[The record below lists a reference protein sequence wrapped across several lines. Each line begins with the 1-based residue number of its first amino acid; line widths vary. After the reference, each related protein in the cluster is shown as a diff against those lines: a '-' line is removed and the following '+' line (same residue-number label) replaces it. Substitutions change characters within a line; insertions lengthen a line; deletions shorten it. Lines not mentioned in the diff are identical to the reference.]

1 MSTLAP
7 APLPIPQTSPL
18 AGYHARRAEIDD
30 AVARVLA
37 SGRYLL
43 GPETEAFEA
52 EFAAW
57 VGVRECV
64 SAGSGTEALHLAL
77 RAVGVGAGDEVITVS
92 HTAVATVSAIEL
104 CGARPVLVDVGPD
117 DFNLDPAGLDAALS
131 PRTRAVVPVH
141 LYGQAADLAP
151 VVAFCR
157 RHGLRLVE
165 DCSQAHGAT
174 YAGQRVGTFGDAASF
189 SFYPTKNLG
198 ALGDGGAAVTNDP
211 GVAET
216 LRSLRQYGWRRE
228 RYVSEEPGWNG
239 RMDELQAAVLR
250 VKLRGLDADNARR
263 GALAA
268 VYAQGL
274 SGGGLP
280 GGDLRLPV
288 AVPGRGHVWHQFVI
302 RHPERGQ
309 LADHLRGT
317 GVGTLVHYPVPIHLQ
332 PAYQSRRL
340 AAGGDSLE
348 TTRSVASEVLSLPMF
363 PELDPADAA
372 RVAASVRTWLLG
384 GRDRAAGGGDS
395 TLARI

>member
-1 MSTLAP
+1 MNA
-7 APLPIPQTSPL
+7 AAAPIPQTSPL
-18 AGYHARRAEIDD
+18 SGYHARRAEIDA

-43 GPETEAFEA
+43 GPETEAFER

-57 VGVRECV
+57 VGVREGV

-104 CGARPVLVDVGPD
+104 CGARPVLVDVGAA

-151 VVAFCR
+151 VGEFCR

-174 YAGQRVGTFGDAASF
+174 YRGRRVGTFGDAAAF

-211 GVAET
+211 ATAET

-268 VYAQGL
+268 VYAEKL
-274 SGGGLP
+274 ANLP
-280 GGDLRLPV
+280 ELRLPEEI
-288 AVPGRGHVWHQFVI
+288 PGRGHVWHQFVV
-302 RHPERGQ
+302 RHPARDY
-309 LADHLRGT
+309 LADHLRAAGI
-317 GVGTLVHYPVPIHLQ
+317 GTLVHYPVPVHLQ
-332 PAYQSRRL
+332 PAYAARGL
-340 AAGGDSLE
+340 ANGQMSATEAAARG
-348 TTRSVASEVLSLPMF
+348 VLSLPMF
-363 PELDPADAA
+363 PEFDPADAV
-372 RVAASVRTWLLG
+372 RVADQVRSFAQDWVGRRVSV
-384 GRDRAAGGGDS
+384 S
-395 TLARI
+395 I

>member
-1 MSTLAP
+1 M
-7 APLPIPQTSPL
+7 IPQTSPL

-43 GPETEAFEA
+43 GPETETFEA

-57 VGVRECV
+57 VGVRESV

-104 CGARPVLVDVGPD
+104 CGARPVLVDVCPD

-174 YAGQRVGTFGDAASF
+174 YGGQRVGTFGDAASF

-263 GALAA
+263 EALATI
-268 VYAQGL
+268 YTQEL
-274 SGGGLP
+274 SADGLP
-280 GGDLRLPV
+280 DDDDLRLPV

-302 RHPERGQ
+302 RHPERGR
-309 LADHLRGT
+309 LADHLRET

-332 PAYQSRRL
+332 PAYRRQGL
-340 AAGGDSLE
+340 TAGGDSLDV
-348 TTRSVASEVLSLPMF
+348 TRGIASAVLSLPMF

-372 RVAASVRTWLLG
+372 RVASSVRTWLLRGCG
-384 GRDRAAGGGDS
+384 GAGGHPG
-395 TLARI
+395 RP

>member
-1 MSTLAP
+1 MIAT
-7 APLPIPQTSPL
+7 IPQTSPL
-18 AGYHARRAEIDD
+18 AGYEARRTEIDD
-30 AVARVLA
+30 ALARVLT

-43 GPETEAFEA
+43 GPETEAFER

-57 VGVRECV
+57 VGGGTRECV
-64 SAGSGTEALHLAL
+64 STASGTEALHLAL
-77 RAVGVGAGDEVITVS
+77 RACGVGKGNGDEVITVS
-92 HTAVATVSAIEL
+92 HTAVATVAAIEL
-104 CGARPVLVDVGPD
+104 CGARPVLVDIRAE

-151 VVAFCR
+151 VVGFCR

-174 YAGQRVGTFGDAASF
+174 YPHDDGGSGGGEGARKVGTFGDAAVF

-198 ALGDGGAAVTNDP
+198 ALGDSGAVVTSEP
-211 GVAET
+211 ALAET

-263 GALAA
+263 AALAA
-268 VYAQGL
+268 VYAEHLAAALG
-274 SGGGLP
+274 
-280 GGDLRLPV
+280 LRLP
-288 AVPGRGHVWHQFVI
+288 AALPGRGHVWHQYVL
-302 RHPERGQ
+302 RHPRRDA
-309 LADHLRGT
+309 LAEHLRVA

-332 PAYQSRRL
+332 PAYAGRGRL
-340 AAGGDSLE
+340 AAGPMPE
-348 TTRSVASEVLSLPMF
+348 TERAAREVLSLPMF
-363 PELDPADAA
+363 PELTSADAV
-372 RVAASVRTWLLG
+372 RVAKAVCAFAADVRG
-384 GRDRAAGGGDS
+384 QS
-395 TLARI
+395 